1 MAFCIL
7 AIILLLLPNKLIM
20 KNKIRRIFIGTS
32 GWVYN
37 DWEGIFYPEDLR
49 SKDKLKYFSEHFKT
63 AEINYSFYH
72 LPKPATYQNW
82 YSKTPK
88 DFVFAVKASRYI
100 SHIKRLKDVKEA
112 WETFLKNALN
122 LKEKLGPILLQLPPS
137 FKYNSEN
144 LSRVKEFLAFATK
157 IKNKRANLRL
167 AIEVR
172 HPSFKNP
179 KFFDLLKKYK
189 AVLVVS
195 DSSDW
200 IKIEKSKLADFVY
213 VRMHGPKTMFS
224 SKYSNE
230 ELEDLAQKIKKW
242 QKQRLDIYCYFN
254 NDVSGFAVENA
265 KTLLKFCNK

>member
-37 DWEGIFYPEDLR
+37 DWEKIFYPEDLR

-179 KFFDLLKKYK
+179 KFFDLSLLQTKFSLAKGNSFSLNLSPSAFGLNFIMGLTPIILAISLTRPCKVIKSSPQQLKT
-189 AVLVVS
+189 
-195 DSSDW
+195 
-200 IKIEKSKLADFVY
+200 
-213 VRMHGPKTMFS
+213 P
-224 SKYSNE
+224 
-230 ELEDLAQKIKKW
+230 
-242 QKQRLDIYCYFN
+242 DIFLSAKN
-254 NDVSGFAVENA
+254 TTNFA
-265 KTLLKFCNK
+265 TS